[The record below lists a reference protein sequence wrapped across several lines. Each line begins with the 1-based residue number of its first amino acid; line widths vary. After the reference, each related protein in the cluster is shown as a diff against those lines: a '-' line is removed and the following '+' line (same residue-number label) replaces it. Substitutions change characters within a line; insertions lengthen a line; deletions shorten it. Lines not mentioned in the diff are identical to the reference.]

1 METWGR
7 KGGFP
12 RKNGGKWWFYPKKW
26 WKMVVLPGK
35 MVEHGGLTIKHVV
48 KYGAVPFGQE
58 LEYECYSLGFHCWF
72 ISPTVSSTVGVY

>member
-1 METWGR
+1 MLWNNCTLWYWS
-7 KGGFP
+7 FS
-12 RKNGGKWWFYPKKW
+12 GKSPSRRDGLGSK
-26 WKMVVLPGK
+26 
-35 MVEHGGLTIKHVV
+35 HGGLTIKHVV